1 MKLRNWNRWFWSKA
15 CVTDGERISETFVID
30 AASGVVTSKLEPQLA
45 PPGAEPIVGRVP
57 LNRYGGE

>member
-1 MKLRNWNRWFWSKA
+1 MKLRNWKRWFWSNA

-30 AASGVVTSKLEPQLA
+30 AAFGVVTSKLVPYCA
-45 PPGAEPIVGRVP
+45 PPGADVIVGRAP